1 MKIQNFIQEQIHMEH
16 VPMRQSNI
24 ALSDNISAKL
34 ADLDRASFE
43 YTEGIS
49 ADETLFARSLAHSIT
64 EDVCRDRG
72 VSVEKTAQL
81 KKQVEEG
88 TYEPDPMAIPV
99 LEQLCTVL
107 EQLCQVEADKL
118 TVISADRPD
127 QLESLLNDENML
139 LLQLRGLDKKRSDL
153 LRRSGLEGLT
163 FRQILMQED
172 SEEAV
177 ALLSPILERLSS
189 QAEKLKKIKGGTD
202 RLIRIRMK
210 QLEQRLSGAK
220 QSDPHVY
227 DKYV

>member
-1 MKIQNFIQEQIHMEH
+1 
-16 VPMRQSNI
+16 MR
-24 ALSDNISAKL
+24 AP
-34 ADLDRASFE
+34 E
-43 YTEGIS
+43 
-49 ADETLFARSLAHSIT
+49 SL
-64 EDVCRDRG
+64 
-72 VSVEKTAQL
+72 
-81 KKQVEEG
+81 
-88 TYEPDPMAIPV
+88 IPV

-107 EQLCQVEADKL
+107 EQLCRVEADKL
-118 TVISADRPD
+118 TVVSADHPD

-153 LRRSGLEGLT
+153 LRKSGLEGLI

-172 SEEAV
+172 SEEVV

-210 QLEQRLSGAK
+210 QLEQRLAGAK

>member
-1 MKIQNFIQEQIHMEH
+1 MWAPE
-16 VPMRQSNI
+16 
-24 ALSDNISAKL
+24 
-34 ADLDRASFE
+34 
-43 YTEGIS
+43 
-49 ADETLFARSLAHSIT
+49 SL
-64 EDVCRDRG
+64 
-72 VSVEKTAQL
+72 
-81 KKQVEEG
+81 
-88 TYEPDPMAIPV
+88 IPV

-107 EQLCQVEADKL
+107 EQLCRVEADKL
-118 TVISADRPD
+118 TVVSADHPD

-153 LRRSGLEGLT
+153 LRKSGLEGLT

-172 SEEAV
+172 SEEVV

>member
-1 MKIQNFIQEQIHMEH
+1 
-16 VPMRQSNI
+16 MR
-24 ALSDNISAKL
+24 AP
-34 ADLDRASFE
+34 E
-43 YTEGIS
+43 
-49 ADETLFARSLAHSIT
+49 SL
-64 EDVCRDRG
+64 
-72 VSVEKTAQL
+72 
-81 KKQVEEG
+81 
-88 TYEPDPMAIPV
+88 IPV

-153 LRRSGLEGLT
+153 LRKSGLEGLT

-172 SEEAV
+172 SEEVV

-189 QAEKLKKIKGGTD
+189 QAEKLKKVKGGTD

>member
-1 MKIQNFIQEQIHMEH
+1 
-16 VPMRQSNI
+16 MR
-24 ALSDNISAKL
+24 AP
-34 ADLDRASFE
+34 E
-43 YTEGIS
+43 
-49 ADETLFARSLAHSIT
+49 SL
-64 EDVCRDRG
+64 
-72 VSVEKTAQL
+72 
-81 KKQVEEG
+81 
-88 TYEPDPMAIPV
+88 IP
-99 LEQLCTVL
+99 VL

-118 TVISADRPD
+118 TVVSADHPD

-153 LRRSGLEGLT
+153 LRKSGLEGLT

-172 SEEAV
+172 SEEVV

>member
-1 MKIQNFIQEQIHMEH
+1 
-16 VPMRQSNI
+16 MR
-24 ALSDNISAKL
+24 AP
-34 ADLDRASFE
+34 E
-43 YTEGIS
+43 
-49 ADETLFARSLAHSIT
+49 SL
-64 EDVCRDRG
+64 
-72 VSVEKTAQL
+72 
-81 KKQVEEG
+81 
-88 TYEPDPMAIPV
+88 IPV

-107 EQLCQVEADKL
+107 EQLCRVEADKL

-189 QAEKLKKIKGGTD
+189 QAEKLKKVKGGTD

-210 QLEQRLSGAK
+210 QLEQRLAGAK

>member
-1 MKIQNFIQEQIHMEH
+1 
-16 VPMRQSNI
+16 MR
-24 ALSDNISAKL
+24 AP
-34 ADLDRASFE
+34 E
-43 YTEGIS
+43 
-49 ADETLFARSLAHSIT
+49 SL
-64 EDVCRDRG
+64 
-72 VSVEKTAQL
+72 
-81 KKQVEEG
+81 
-88 TYEPDPMAIPV
+88 IPV

-127 QLESLLNDENML
+127 QLESLLNDEHML

-153 LRRSGLEGLT
+153 LRKSGLEGLT

-172 SEEAV
+172 SEEVV

>member
-1 MKIQNFIQEQIHMEH
+1 
-16 VPMRQSNI
+16 MR
-24 ALSDNISAKL
+24 AP
-34 ADLDRASFE
+34 E
-43 YTEGIS
+43 
-49 ADETLFARSLAHSIT
+49 SL
-64 EDVCRDRG
+64 
-72 VSVEKTAQL
+72 
-81 KKQVEEG
+81 
-88 TYEPDPMAIPV
+88 IPV

-118 TVISADRPD
+118 TVISADHPD

-153 LRRSGLEGLT
+153 LRKSGLEGLT

-172 SEEAV
+172 SER
-177 ALLSPILERLSS
+177 LWHFFLPILERLSS

>member
-1 MKIQNFIQEQIHMEH
+1 
-16 VPMRQSNI
+16 MR
-24 ALSDNISAKL
+24 AP
-34 ADLDRASFE
+34 E
-43 YTEGIS
+43 
-49 ADETLFARSLAHSIT
+49 SL
-64 EDVCRDRG
+64 
-72 VSVEKTAQL
+72 
-81 KKQVEEG
+81 
-88 TYEPDPMAIPV
+88 IPV

-153 LRRSGLEGLT
+153 LRRSGLDGLT

-189 QAEKLKKIKGGTD
+189 QAEKLKKVKGGTD

-210 QLEQRLSGAK
+210 QLEQRLAGAK

>member
-1 MKIQNFIQEQIHMEH
+1 
-16 VPMRQSNI
+16 MR
-24 ALSDNISAKL
+24 AP
-34 ADLDRASFE
+34 E
-43 YTEGIS
+43 
-49 ADETLFARSLAHSIT
+49 SL
-64 EDVCRDRG
+64 
-72 VSVEKTAQL
+72 
-81 KKQVEEG
+81 
-88 TYEPDPMAIPV
+88 IPV

-107 EQLCQVEADKL
+107 EQLCRVEADKL
-118 TVISADRPD
+118 TVVSADHPD

-210 QLEQRLSGAK
+210 QLEQRLAGAK

-227 DKYV
+227 DKYVLSLIHI

>member
-1 MKIQNFIQEQIHMEH
+1 
-16 VPMRQSNI
+16 MR
-24 ALSDNISAKL
+24 AP
-34 ADLDRASFE
+34 E
-43 YTEGIS
+43 
-49 ADETLFARSLAHSIT
+49 SL
-64 EDVCRDRG
+64 
-72 VSVEKTAQL
+72 
-81 KKQVEEG
+81 
-88 TYEPDPMAIPV
+88 IPV

-107 EQLCQVEADKL
+107 EQLFQVEADKL

-177 ALLSPILERLSS
+177 ALLSPILERLSI

>member
-1 MKIQNFIQEQIHMEH
+1 
-16 VPMRQSNI
+16 MR
-24 ALSDNISAKL
+24 AP
-34 ADLDRASFE
+34 E
-43 YTEGIS
+43 
-49 ADETLFARSLAHSIT
+49 SL
-64 EDVCRDRG
+64 
-72 VSVEKTAQL
+72 
-81 KKQVEEG
+81 
-88 TYEPDPMAIPV
+88 IPV

-107 EQLCQVEADKL
+107 EQLCRVEADKL
-118 TVISADRPD
+118 TVVSADRPD

-177 ALLSPILERLSS
+177 ALLSPLLERLSI
-189 QAEKLKKIKGGTD
+189 QAEKLKKVKGGTD

>member
-1 MKIQNFIQEQIHMEH
+1 
-16 VPMRQSNI
+16 MR
-24 ALSDNISAKL
+24 AP
-34 ADLDRASFE
+34 E
-43 YTEGIS
+43 
-49 ADETLFARSLAHSIT
+49 SL
-64 EDVCRDRG
+64 
-72 VSVEKTAQL
+72 
-81 KKQVEEG
+81 
-88 TYEPDPMAIPV
+88 IPV

-139 LLQLRGLDKKRSDL
+139 LLQLRGLGKKRSDL

-172 SEEAV
+172 SEEVV

>member
-1 MKIQNFIQEQIHMEH
+1 
-16 VPMRQSNI
+16 MR
-24 ALSDNISAKL
+24 AP
-34 ADLDRASFE
+34 E
-43 YTEGIS
+43 
-49 ADETLFARSLAHSIT
+49 SL
-64 EDVCRDRG
+64 
-72 VSVEKTAQL
+72 
-81 KKQVEEG
+81 
-88 TYEPDPMAIPV
+88 IPV

-153 LRRSGLEGLT
+153 LRRSGLDGLT

-189 QAEKLKKIKGGTD
+189 QAEKLKKVKGGTD

>member
-1 MKIQNFIQEQIHMEH
+1 
-16 VPMRQSNI
+16 MR
-24 ALSDNISAKL
+24 AP
-34 ADLDRASFE
+34 E
-43 YTEGIS
+43 
-49 ADETLFARSLAHSIT
+49 SL
-64 EDVCRDRG
+64 
-72 VSVEKTAQL
+72 
-81 KKQVEEG
+81 
-88 TYEPDPMAIPV
+88 IPV

-153 LRRSGLEGLT
+153 LRRSGLDGLT

-172 SEEAV
+172 SEEVV

>member
-1 MKIQNFIQEQIHMEH
+1 
-16 VPMRQSNI
+16 MR
-24 ALSDNISAKL
+24 AP
-34 ADLDRASFE
+34 E
-43 YTEGIS
+43 
-49 ADETLFARSLAHSIT
+49 SL
-64 EDVCRDRG
+64 
-72 VSVEKTAQL
+72 
-81 KKQVEEG
+81 
-88 TYEPDPMAIPV
+88 IPV

-107 EQLCQVEADKL
+107 EQLYRVEADKL
-118 TVISADRPD
+118 TVVSADRPD

-189 QAEKLKKIKGGTD
+189 QAEKLKKVKGGTD

-210 QLEQRLSGAK
+210 QLEQRLAGAK

>member
-1 MKIQNFIQEQIHMEH
+1 
-16 VPMRQSNI
+16 MR
-24 ALSDNISAKL
+24 AP
-34 ADLDRASFE
+34 E
-43 YTEGIS
+43 
-49 ADETLFARSLAHSIT
+49 SL
-64 EDVCRDRG
+64 
-72 VSVEKTAQL
+72 
-81 KKQVEEG
+81 
-88 TYEPDPMAIPV
+88 IPV

-107 EQLCQVEADKL
+107 EQLCRVEADKL

-177 ALLSPILERLSS
+177 ALLSPILERLSI
-189 QAEKLKKIKGGTD
+189 QAEKLKKVKGGTD

-210 QLEQRLSGAK
+210 QLEQRLAGAK

>member
-1 MKIQNFIQEQIHMEH
+1 MVRAAEI
-16 VPMRQSNI
+16 
-24 ALSDNISAKL
+24 LGL
-34 ADLDRASFE
+34 A
-43 YTEGIS
+43 
-49 ADETLFARSLAHSIT
+49 
-64 EDVCRDRG
+64 
-72 VSVEKTAQL
+72 
-81 KKQVEEG
+81 
-88 TYEPDPMAIPV
+88 
-99 LEQLCTVL
+99 
-107 EQLCQVEADKL
+107 ADKL
-118 TVISADRPD
+118 TVISADHPD

-177 ALLSPILERLSS
+177 ALLSPILERLSI
-189 QAEKLKKIKGGTD
+189 QAEKLKKVKGGTD

>member
-1 MKIQNFIQEQIHMEH
+1 
-16 VPMRQSNI
+16 MR
-24 ALSDNISAKL
+24 AP
-34 ADLDRASFE
+34 E
-43 YTEGIS
+43 
-49 ADETLFARSLAHSIT
+49 SL
-64 EDVCRDRG
+64 
-72 VSVEKTAQL
+72 
-81 KKQVEEG
+81 
-88 TYEPDPMAIPV
+88 IPV

-153 LRRSGLEGLT
+153 LRKSGLEGLT

-172 SEEAV
+172 SEEVV

-220 QSDPHVY
+220 HSDPHVY

>member
-1 MKIQNFIQEQIHMEH
+1 
-16 VPMRQSNI
+16 MR
-24 ALSDNISAKL
+24 AP
-34 ADLDRASFE
+34 E
-43 YTEGIS
+43 
-49 ADETLFARSLAHSIT
+49 SL
-64 EDVCRDRG
+64 
-72 VSVEKTAQL
+72 
-81 KKQVEEG
+81 
-88 TYEPDPMAIPV
+88 IPV

-107 EQLCQVEADKL
+107 EQLCRVEADKL
-118 TVISADRPD
+118 TVVSADHPD
-127 QLESLLNDENML
+127 QLESLLNDENVL

-153 LRRSGLEGLT
+153 LRRSGLEGLP

-172 SEEAV
+172 SEEVV

>member
-1 MKIQNFIQEQIHMEH
+1 
-16 VPMRQSNI
+16 MR
-24 ALSDNISAKL
+24 AP
-34 ADLDRASFE
+34 E
-43 YTEGIS
+43 
-49 ADETLFARSLAHSIT
+49 SL
-64 EDVCRDRG
+64 
-72 VSVEKTAQL
+72 
-81 KKQVEEG
+81 
-88 TYEPDPMAIPV
+88 IPV

-107 EQLCQVEADKL
+107 EQLCRVEADKL
-118 TVISADRPD
+118 TVVSADHPD

-153 LRRSGLEGLT
+153 LRKTGLEGLT

-172 SEEAV
+172 SEEVV

>member
-1 MKIQNFIQEQIHMEH
+1 
-16 VPMRQSNI
+16 MR
-24 ALSDNISAKL
+24 AP
-34 ADLDRASFE
+34 E
-43 YTEGIS
+43 
-49 ADETLFARSLAHSIT
+49 SL
-64 EDVCRDRG
+64 
-72 VSVEKTAQL
+72 
-81 KKQVEEG
+81 
-88 TYEPDPMAIPV
+88 IPV

-107 EQLCQVEADKL
+107 EQLCRVEADKL
-118 TVISADRPD
+118 IVVSADHPD

-153 LRRSGLEGLT
+153 LRRSGLDGLT

-189 QAEKLKKIKGGTD
+189 QAEKLKKVKGGTD

-210 QLEQRLSGAK
+210 QLEQRLAGAK

>member
-1 MKIQNFIQEQIHMEH
+1 
-16 VPMRQSNI
+16 MR
-24 ALSDNISAKL
+24 AP
-34 ADLDRASFE
+34 E
-43 YTEGIS
+43 
-49 ADETLFARSLAHSIT
+49 SL
-64 EDVCRDRG
+64 
-72 VSVEKTAQL
+72 
-81 KKQVEEG
+81 
-88 TYEPDPMAIPV
+88 IPV

-153 LRRSGLEGLT
+153 LRKSGLEGLT

-172 SEEAV
+172 SEEVV

-210 QLEQRLSGAK
+210 QLEQRLSGVK

>member
-1 MKIQNFIQEQIHMEH
+1 
-16 VPMRQSNI
+16 MR
-24 ALSDNISAKL
+24 AP
-34 ADLDRASFE
+34 E
-43 YTEGIS
+43 
-49 ADETLFARSLAHSIT
+49 SL
-64 EDVCRDRG
+64 
-72 VSVEKTAQL
+72 
-81 KKQVEEG
+81 
-88 TYEPDPMAIPV
+88 IPV

-118 TVISADRPD
+118 TVISADHPD

-153 LRRSGLEGLT
+153 T

-177 ALLSPILERLSS
+177 ALLSPILERLSI
-189 QAEKLKKIKGGTD
+189 QAEKLKKVKGGTD

-210 QLEQRLSGAK
+210 QLEQRLAGAK

>member
-1 MKIQNFIQEQIHMEH
+1 MR
-16 VPMRQSNI
+16 VP
-24 ALSDNISAKL
+24 
-34 ADLDRASFE
+34 E
-43 YTEGIS
+43 
-49 ADETLFARSLAHSIT
+49 SL
-64 EDVCRDRG
+64 
-72 VSVEKTAQL
+72 
-81 KKQVEEG
+81 
-88 TYEPDPMAIPV
+88 IPV

-107 EQLCQVEADKL
+107 EQLCRVEADKL
-118 TVISADRPD
+118 TVVSADHPD
-127 QLESLLNDENML
+127 QLESLLNDENVL

-177 ALLSPILERLSS
+177 ALLSPILERLSI

>member
-1 MKIQNFIQEQIHMEH
+1 
-16 VPMRQSNI
+16 MR
-24 ALSDNISAKL
+24 AP
-34 ADLDRASFE
+34 E
-43 YTEGIS
+43 
-49 ADETLFARSLAHSIT
+49 SL
-64 EDVCRDRG
+64 
-72 VSVEKTAQL
+72 
-81 KKQVEEG
+81 
-88 TYEPDPMAIPV
+88 IPV

-107 EQLCQVEADKL
+107 EQLCRVEADKL
-118 TVISADRPD
+118 TVVSADHPD
-127 QLESLLNDENML
+127 QLESLLNDENVL

-153 LRRSGLEGLT
+153 LRKSGLEGLT

-177 ALLSPILERLSS
+177 ALLSPILERLSI

>member
-1 MKIQNFIQEQIHMEH
+1 
-16 VPMRQSNI
+16 MR
-24 ALSDNISAKL
+24 AP
-34 ADLDRASFE
+34 E
-43 YTEGIS
+43 
-49 ADETLFARSLAHSIT
+49 SL
-64 EDVCRDRG
+64 
-72 VSVEKTAQL
+72 
-81 KKQVEEG
+81 
-88 TYEPDPMAIPV
+88 IPV

-177 ALLSPILERLSS
+177 ALLSPILERLSI
-189 QAEKLKKIKGGTD
+189 QAEKLKKVKGGTD

-210 QLEQRLSGAK
+210 QLEQRLAGTK

>member
-1 MKIQNFIQEQIHMEH
+1 
-16 VPMRQSNI
+16 MR
-24 ALSDNISAKL
+24 AP
-34 ADLDRASFE
+34 E
-43 YTEGIS
+43 
-49 ADETLFARSLAHSIT
+49 SL
-64 EDVCRDRG
+64 
-72 VSVEKTAQL
+72 
-81 KKQVEEG
+81 
-88 TYEPDPMAIPV
+88 IPV

-153 LRRSGLEGLT
+153 LRKSGLEGLT

-172 SEEAV
+172 SEEVV

-189 QAEKLKKIKGGTD
+189 QAEKLKKVKAGTD

-210 QLEQRLSGAK
+210 QLEQRLSGVK

>member
-1 MKIQNFIQEQIHMEH
+1 
-16 VPMRQSNI
+16 MR
-24 ALSDNISAKL
+24 AP
-34 ADLDRASFE
+34 E
-43 YTEGIS
+43 
-49 ADETLFARSLAHSIT
+49 SL
-64 EDVCRDRG
+64 
-72 VSVEKTAQL
+72 
-81 KKQVEEG
+81 
-88 TYEPDPMAIPV
+88 IPV

-139 LLQLRGLDKKRSDL
+139 LLQLRGLDKKRSYL

-177 ALLSPILERLSS
+177 ALLSPILERLSI
-189 QAEKLKKIKGGTD
+189 QAEKLKKVKGGTD

-210 QLEQRLSGAK
+210 QLEQRLAGAK

>member
-1 MKIQNFIQEQIHMEH
+1 
-16 VPMRQSNI
+16 MR
-24 ALSDNISAKL
+24 AP
-34 ADLDRASFE
+34 E
-43 YTEGIS
+43 
-49 ADETLFARSLAHSIT
+49 SL
-64 EDVCRDRG
+64 
-72 VSVEKTAQL
+72 
-81 KKQVEEG
+81 
-88 TYEPDPMAIPV
+88 IPV

-107 EQLCQVEADKL
+107 EQLCRVEADKL
-118 TVISADRPD
+118 TVISADHPV

-210 QLEQRLSGAK
+210 QLEQRLAGAK

>member
-1 MKIQNFIQEQIHMEH
+1 
-16 VPMRQSNI
+16 MR
-24 ALSDNISAKL
+24 AP
-34 ADLDRASFE
+34 E
-43 YTEGIS
+43 
-49 ADETLFARSLAHSIT
+49 SL
-64 EDVCRDRG
+64 
-72 VSVEKTAQL
+72 
-81 KKQVEEG
+81 
-88 TYEPDPMAIPV
+88 IPG

-107 EQLCQVEADKL
+107 EQLCRVEADKL
-118 TVISADRPD
+118 TVVSADHPD

-189 QAEKLKKIKGGTD
+189 QAEKLKKVKGGTD

-210 QLEQRLSGAK
+210 QLEQRLAGAK

>member
-1 MKIQNFIQEQIHMEH
+1 
-16 VPMRQSNI
+16 MR
-24 ALSDNISAKL
+24 AP
-34 ADLDRASFE
+34 E
-43 YTEGIS
+43 
-49 ADETLFARSLAHSIT
+49 SL
-64 EDVCRDRG
+64 
-72 VSVEKTAQL
+72 
-81 KKQVEEG
+81 
-88 TYEPDPMAIPV
+88 IPV

-127 QLESLLNDENML
+127 QLESLLNDDNML

-153 LRRSGLEGLT
+153 LRKSGLEGLT

-172 SEEAV
+172 SEEVV

>member
-1 MKIQNFIQEQIHMEH
+1 
-16 VPMRQSNI
+16 MR
-24 ALSDNISAKL
+24 AP
-34 ADLDRASFE
+34 E
-43 YTEGIS
+43 
-49 ADETLFARSLAHSIT
+49 SL
-64 EDVCRDRG
+64 
-72 VSVEKTAQL
+72 
-81 KKQVEEG
+81 
-88 TYEPDPMAIPV
+88 IPV

-153 LRRSGLEGLT
+153 LRKSGLEGLT

-172 SEEAV
+172 SDKAV

-189 QAEKLKKIKGGTD
+189 QAEKLKKVKGGTD

-210 QLEQRLSGAK
+210 QLEQRLAGAK

>member
-1 MKIQNFIQEQIHMEH
+1 
-16 VPMRQSNI
+16 MR
-24 ALSDNISAKL
+24 AP
-34 ADLDRASFE
+34 E
-43 YTEGIS
+43 
-49 ADETLFARSLAHSIT
+49 SL
-64 EDVCRDRG
+64 
-72 VSVEKTAQL
+72 
-81 KKQVEEG
+81 
-88 TYEPDPMAIPV
+88 IPV

-107 EQLCQVEADKL
+107 EQLCRVEADKL

-177 ALLSPILERLSS
+177 ALLSPILERLSI
-189 QAEKLKKIKGGTD
+189 QAEKLKKVKGGTD